1 MSVNRKFIRLAIAMS
16 VACIMGGCNGYSVGQ
31 TQTTTNKQ
39 TDMIVS
45 EETTDKP
52 DSTTDYSSTESSV
65 AKKDE
70 EIDSEPNKTSG
81 KEVDVI
87 LFMGESNMSGFGGDA
102 SLAPKVSEDA
112 GVEFRAVSDPTKFY
126 PITEPFGEKE
136 NNPDGLNDYLRTKKG
151 SLVSA
156 FVNEYHDLTG
166 RKVVAVSASMGST
179 DMDMWTS
186 EGVMTDVKQRF
197 DVTLSFVKD
206 KGYDGHVYAVWLQG
220 ESDGLKGAAEST
232 YREELDKFTKPLFK
246 AGLEKMFIIVPG
258 RTIDYTDV
266 YQNVIDI
273 QIDICKKDDHY
284 ALATTVLPLVS
295 TEYMTDQYQYNQHTL
310 NYVGT
315 EAAKSVAYFTM
326 NGVEKIVYDYKN
338 GQYVVPRGVKEDS
351 QEKEELVYPSDVDID
366 KL

>member
-1 MSVNRKFIRLAIAMS
+1 MRKQLTSRILLRRIQALR
-16 VACIMGGCNGYSVGQ
+16 
-31 TQTTTNKQ
+31 TQLPKRG
-39 TDMIVS
+39 
-45 EETTDKP
+45 E
-52 DSTTDYSSTESSV
+52 
-65 AKKDE
+65 KKD
-70 EIDSEPNKTSG
+70 SKPGKTSG
-81 KEVDVI
+81 KELDVI
-87 LFMGESNMSGFGGDA
+87 FFMGESNMSGFGGDA

-112 GVEFRAVSDPTKFY
+112 GVEFRAVSDPTKLY

-136 NNPDGLNDYLRTKKG
+136 NNPDGINDYPGTKKG

-156 FVNEYHDLTG
+156 FVNEYHELTG
-166 RKVVAVSASMGST
+166 RRVVAVSASMGSA
-179 DMDMWTS
+179 DMDRWTS

-197 DVTLSFVKD
+197 DATLSFVKD
-206 KGYDGHVYAVWLQG
+206 KGYDGHVYVAWLQG

-246 AGLEKMFIIVPG
+246 DGLEKVFIIVPG

-266 YQNVIDI
+266 YQNVIDT
-273 QIDICKKDDHY
+273 QIDMCIKDDHY
-284 ALATTVLPLVS
+284 ALATTVLPQVS

-310 NYVGT
+310 NYVGA
-315 EAAKSVAYFTM
+315 EAAKSVAYFTK
-326 NGVEKIVYDYKN
+326 NGVEKIVYDFKH